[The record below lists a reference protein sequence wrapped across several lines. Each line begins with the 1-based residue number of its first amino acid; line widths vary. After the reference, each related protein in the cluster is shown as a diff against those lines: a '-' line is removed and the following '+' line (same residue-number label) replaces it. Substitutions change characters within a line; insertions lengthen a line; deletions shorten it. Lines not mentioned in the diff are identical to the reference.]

1 MAFLTIPLA
10 NTVAAPASTT
20 WTLQITNLS
29 SITLNLTYIDI
40 LALPKTA
47 VTADLVCY
55 GNPVA
60 SGDWGGAK
68 LSDILNQVGI
78 DPSVTSVD
86 FKASDGYSV
95 SIPLDMAMRPDVI
108 IAYDLSGSPLAEGL
122 RLVIPGANG
131 NMWISMITS
140 ITMSTTTLTQ
150 AASSKSNI
158 NPLEPYQQTTTNTTT
173 PTLQPQPAQTPTPA
187 LTSKPTVEPT
197 VPLANFTQ
205 PPSAQQVSGSV
216 VSGLS
221 SETVVWVLIGAS
233 VVAVAGGF
241 AVYSRK
247 KLKA

>member
-10 NTVAAPASTT
+10 STVAAPTTAT

-29 SITLNLTYIDI
+29 STTLNLTNQDI
-40 LALPKTA
+40 LALPKTT
-47 VTADLVCY
+47 VTADLACY

-68 LSDILNQVGI
+68 LSDILNKVGI

-95 SIPLDMAMRPDVI
+95 SIPLDMAMRSDVI
-108 IAYDLSGSPLAEGL
+108 LAYNLSGSPLAEGL

-140 ITMSTTTLTQ
+140 IKMNTTTLTQ
-150 AASSKSNI
+150 ATSSKSNVS
-158 NPLEPYQQTTTNTTT
+158 PSEPYQPTTNTTT
-173 PTLQPQPAQTPTPA
+173 PPFQPQPTQTPTPA

-197 VPLANFTQ
+197 VPPANATQ
-205 PPSAQQVSGSV
+205 LTSAQQVSGSV

-221 SETVVWVLIGAS
+221 LENVVWVLIGAA
-233 VVAVAGGF
+233 VIVAGGF

>member
-10 NTVAAPASTT
+10 STVAAPATTT
-20 WTLQITNLS
+20 WTLQITSLS

-40 LALPKTA
+40 LALPKTTVA
-47 VTADLVCY
+47 ADLACY

-68 LSDILNQVGI
+68 LSDLLNQVGI
-78 DPSVTSVD
+78 DPSVTSVV

-140 ITMSTTTLTQ
+140 ITMNTTTLTQ
-150 AASSKSNI
+150 ATSSKSNV
-158 NPLEPYQQTTTNTTT
+158 NPSEPYQPTTNTTT
-173 PTLQPQPAQTPTPA
+173 PTLRSQPTQTLIPAPI
-187 LTSKPTVEPT
+187 SKPTVEPT
-197 VPLANFTQ
+197 VPPANVTQ
-205 PPSAQQVSGSV
+205 PPSAKQVSGSV

-221 SETVVWVLIGAS
+221 LETVVWVLIGAS

-241 AVYSRK
+241 TVYVRK